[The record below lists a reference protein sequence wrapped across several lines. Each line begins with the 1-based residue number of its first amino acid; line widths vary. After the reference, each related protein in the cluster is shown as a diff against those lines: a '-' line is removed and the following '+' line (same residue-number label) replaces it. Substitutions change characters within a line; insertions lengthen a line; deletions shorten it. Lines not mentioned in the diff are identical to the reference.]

1 MITLNKEE
9 KLNLDSE
16 LNNYPNYV
24 KILFDNLLE
33 NYTWN
38 PDGSFTRDKGVE
50 NKKEIHK
57 KFFQNLNEVE

>member
-38 PDGSFTRDKGVE
+38 PDGSFTRDQGVE